1 MMNLLTLM
9 PTYLACVVDEIFM
22 ATRTYLTLLP

>member
-1 MMNLLTLM
+1 MMNLLMLM

-22 ATRTYLTLLP
+22 ATHAYITWFP